1 MAELPKGVRLASGYF
16 RPKGGVVTGRFFIR
30 WGYRRIRLEILGLKM
45 FFIEI
50 HVYLASLHLAGTTTY
65 A

>member
-16 RPKGGVVTGRFFIR
+16 VQKGGVVTGCLHKVGEVSRDQI
-30 WGYRRIRLEILGLKM
+30 GDLGLKRL
-45 FFIEI
+45 FIEI
-50 HVYLASLHLAGTTTY
+50 HIYLTSLYLARTTTY